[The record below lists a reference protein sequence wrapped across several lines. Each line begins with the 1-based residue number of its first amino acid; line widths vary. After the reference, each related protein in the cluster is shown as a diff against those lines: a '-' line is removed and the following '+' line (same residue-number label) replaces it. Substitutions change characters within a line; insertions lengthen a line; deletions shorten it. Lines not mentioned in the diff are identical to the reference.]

1 MLSASSSCIRFR
13 TVSCALVFSA
23 LTLGVDTPR
32 VQALDLDWQGRFQA
46 ETNTLF
52 GYSHEQAT
60 DQGYTIPN
68 NGESPANF
76 QNLFLSLR
84 PRVLVNDNV
93 SIFSDLWFNSPDA
106 GFFGS
111 NTTSGGTYSINRTGN
126 ATVSARALYAEVAT
140 DFGTFRVGRMPL
152 QFGLGLIWNSSAP
165 GNRSRLPSYGDGM
178 SLTTKLGAFKVTP
191 AFVKYQQAR
200 LTGTPQAAFQ
210 ANSGITDYALNLSY
224 QNEDEQMDAG
234 LQFMRRLAGPASGIV
249 DPFATAAPGGA
260 VGVTG
265 YAYNVW
271 DFYAKKKAGMMTYA
285 VEVPLVTGLVA
296 SQSYSTVAGAF
307 NARADLN
314 DFWNLKLNLGAAS
327 GQGSNSSDKLTAF
340 YFHPDYRPGLI
351 LFNYNLR
358 NISKGTGSFYD
369 NPITNA
375 RFVSLSAGYARGK
388 FSHELLG
395 LYALADQV
403 ADGTS
408 ARFFNAWS
416 GHYETSAGGLQPQGK
431 GLGFEVDYSLGY
443 DWDESTRFG
452 ADFGLFFPGSFYTFS
467 NTAVSNTQNTVF
479 GTHLGMTVRF

>member
-1 MLSASSSCIRFR
+1 MSFAPSAYIRFR
-13 TVSCALVFSA
+13 TIFRILVFSA
-23 LTLGVDTPR
+23 LTLGGITPH

-46 ETNTLF
+46 ETNLLF
-52 GYSHEQAT
+52 GYSHGEAISK
-60 DQGYTIPN
+60 GYNIPRTADT
-68 NGESPANF
+68 PAGF

-111 NTTSGGTYSINRTGN
+111 NTTGGGTYSINRTGN
-126 ATVSARALYAEVAT
+126 GTVSARAFYAEVAT

-152 QFGLGLIWNSSAP
+152 QFGLGLIWNSGAS

-178 SLTTKLGAFKVTP
+178 SLTTKLGSFKVTP

-200 LTGTPQAAFQ
+200 LAGAPSVALAD
-210 ANSGITDYALNLSY
+210 SGITDYALNLSY
-224 QNEDEQMDAG
+224 QNEDEQLDAG
-234 LQFMRRLAGPASGIV
+234 LQFMRRLAGPSSGVI
-249 DPFATAAPGGA
+249 DPFATSPTTTG
-260 VGVTG
+260 G
-265 YAYNVW
+265 YAYNIW

-285 VEVPLVTGLVA
+285 IEVPLATGLIA
-296 SQSYSTVAGAF
+296 SQTYSTVAGAF
-307 NARADLN
+307 NARADLS
-314 DFWNLKLNLGAAS
+314 DSWSLKLNLGAAS
-327 GQGSNSSDKLTAF
+327 GQGGNSPNKLTAF

-358 NISKGTGSFYD
+358 NISTGSGSFYD

-375 RFVSLSAGYARGK
+375 RFLSLSAAYARGK

-403 ADGTS
+403 ASGGGN
-408 ARFFNAWS
+408 AFFNTWNGQMES
-416 GHYETSAGGLQPQGK
+416 GTAGAAPQGN
-431 GLGFEVDYSLGY
+431 GLGFELDYSLGY

-452 ADFGLFFPGSFYTFS
+452 ADFGLFFPGAYYAFS
-467 NTAVSNTQNTVF
+467 NSPTPNTQKTVF
-479 GTHLGMTVRF
+479 GSNLGMTVRF